1 MTATIARSFAALVVA
16 AAFTAGAHA
25 EYRCDPAPSWM
36 DRSACEAA
44 DKSPA
49 DLRRF
54 VQRMDWNRVNLQFS
68 DYVNEKTAQ
77 KWDAQSRQRSAQ
89 KDSFEDTQKVAS
101 NERR

>member
-1 MTATIARSFAALVVA
+1 MTSTIARCSAVLVIA
-16 AAFTAGAHA
+16 AAFCASAQA
-25 EYRCDPAPSWM
+25 EYRCDPAPTWM

-54 VQRMDWNRVNLQFS
+54 IQRMDWNRVNLKFS
-68 DYVNEKTAQ
+68 HYVDPKTEQ
-77 KWDAQSRQRSAQ
+77 KWDAQRPQRSAQ
-89 KDSFEDTQKVAS
+89 YDSPEQVQRIAS

>member
-1 MTATIARSFAALVVA
+1 MTATITRSSAVLVVA

-25 EYRCDPAPSWM
+25 EYRCDPAPTWV

-54 VQRMDWNRVNLQFS
+54 IQRMEWIRVNLKFS
-68 DYVNEKTAQ
+68 HYVDPKTEQ
-77 KWDAQSRQRSAQ
+77 KWDAQSPQRSATKESLEQ
-89 KDSFEDTQKVAS
+89 AQKVAS
-101 NERR
+101 NERQ